1 MISYVIYGK
10 IVGMTTND
18 FYGAALVL
26 TDATNASKIAAKVAA
41 TYFPDSEYHFEV
53 TESIPE
59 NLPEDI
65 TKALSDELLFV
76 TDESVVLTVYLDNL
90 S

>member
-1 MISYVIYGK
+1 
-10 IVGMTTND
+10 MTTTD

-26 TDATNASKIAAKVAA
+26 TDATNASKIAARVAS

-53 TESIPE
+53 TESIPD

-65 TKALSDELLFV
+65 TKALTDELLFV
-76 TDESVVLTVYLDNL
+76 QDESVVLTVYLTNP

>member
-1 MISYVIYGK
+1 MIK
-10 IVGMTTND
+10 LGMTTTD

-26 TDATNASKIAAKVAA
+26 TDATNATKIAADVASR
-41 TYFPDSEYHFEV
+41 YFPDSEYHFEV

-65 TKALSDELLFV
+65 TKALKDELLFV
-76 TDESVVLTVYLDNL
+76 PDESVVLTVYLTDL

>member
-1 MISYVIYGK
+1 MVK
-10 IVGMTTND
+10 LGMTNLTKND

-26 TDATNASKIAAKVAA
+26 TDGTNANEIAAEVASR
-41 TYFPDSEYHFEV
+41 YFPDSEYHFEV

-59 NLPEDI
+59 NLPDDVTEKLK
-65 TKALSDELLFV
+65 TELLFV
-76 TDESVVLTVYLDNL
+76 PDESVVLTIYLTNL